1 VFQSDGVAYYQTRR
15 IFDDDEAPK
24 YLTRGDARAQCHI
37 IESIVPSNHSVC
49 VVEDVVSGLRVSHY
63 MDALVLHGTELSYKH
78 LEEVLTR
85 QYERCIIFLDN
96 DNPTVIGK
104 GIEMA
109 RKMERVVD
117 KVNRVITATDPKR
130 LGPKALE
137 QEMTR

>member
-1 VFQSDGVAYYQTRR
+1 
-15 IFDDDEAPK
+15 
-24 YLTRGDARAQCHI
+24 
-37 IESIVPSNHSVC
+37 
-49 VVEDVVSGLRVSHY
+49 
-63 MDALVLHGTELSYKH
+63 
-78 LEEVLTR
+78 VLTR